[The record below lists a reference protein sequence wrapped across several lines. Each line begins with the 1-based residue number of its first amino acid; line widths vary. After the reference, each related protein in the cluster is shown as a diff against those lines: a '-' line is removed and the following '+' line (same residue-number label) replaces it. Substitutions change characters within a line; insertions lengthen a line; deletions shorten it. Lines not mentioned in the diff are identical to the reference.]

1 MIFYREACDLL
12 KAAVMASNS
21 QNDEAVKQNLVML
34 NKCIPVLQDMARN
47 LETLVEVQKRAVNN
61 VIILKT

>member
-1 MIFYREACDLL
+1 ML

-34 NKCIPVLQDMARN
+34 NKCIPVLQEMARN